1 MITNDIILLRI
12 ILKYYILILKKIFLI
27 FLYSIFHELKYIYV
41 IIILMHEES
50 LISRSYKYYRINIPI
65 NINMILS
72 FSSNYSYN

>member
-12 ILKYYILILKKIFLI
+12 ILKYILILKKIFLI

>member
-12 ILKYYILILKKIFLI
+12 ILKYILILKKIFLI

-65 NINMILS
+65 NINMILF

>member
-65 NINMILS
+65 NINMILF

>member
-12 ILKYYILILKKIFLI
+12 ILKYILILKKIFLI

-72 FSSNYSYN
+72 FSSKYSYN